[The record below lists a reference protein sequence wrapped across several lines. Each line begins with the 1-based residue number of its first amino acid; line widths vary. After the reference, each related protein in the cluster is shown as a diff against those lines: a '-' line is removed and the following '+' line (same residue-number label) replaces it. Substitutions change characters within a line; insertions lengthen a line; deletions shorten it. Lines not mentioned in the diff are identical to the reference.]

1 MRKRVSM
8 GYFPF
13 FVDVENQNCLV
24 VGGGVVALRKIEKL
38 LPFNPN
44 ITVVSPKVHKEILSI
59 KNINIIKRKF
69 DFNDLKEK
77 SFVITA
83 TDDKVLNKEIYNSC
97 KENNIPVNTV
107 DDKDNCSFIF
117 PALARNNGV
126 TVAISTSGKSPL
138 YAKYLRKKIENL
150 IQDSESIVDN
160 LSKYREK
167 IKNEI
172 SLEENRKVAFE
183 KLLEYSLSNESI
195 TDDLVDKIIKDLSVL
210 I

>member
-1 MRKRVSM
+1 M

-83 TDDKVLNKEIYNSC
+83 TDDKTLNKEIYNSC
-97 KENNIPVNTV
+97 EENNIPVNTV

-138 YAKYLRKKIENL
+138 YAKYLRKKIESL

-172 SLEENRKVAFE
+172 SLEENRKLAFE

-195 TDDLVDKIIKDLSVL
+195 TDDLVDKIIKDFSVW

>member
-1 MRKRVSM
+1 M

-59 KNINIIKRKF
+59 ENINIIKRKF

-83 TDDKVLNKEIYNSC
+83 TDDKTLNKEIYNSC

-117 PALARNNGV
+117 PALAKNNSV

-195 TDDLVDKIIKDLSVL
+195 TDDLVDKIIKDLSV
-210 I
+210 

>member
-1 MRKRVSM
+1 M

-97 KENNIPVNTV
+97 EENNIPVNTV

-117 PALARNNGV
+117 PALAKNKGV

-138 YAKYLRKKIENL
+138 YAKYLRKKIESL

-172 SLEENRKVAFE
+172 CLEENRKAAFE
-183 KLLEYSLSNESI
+183 KLFEYSLSNESI
-195 TDDLVDKIIKDLSVL
+195 TDDLVDKIIKDLSV
-210 I
+210 

>member
-1 MRKRVSM
+1 M

-44 ITVVSPKVHKEILSI
+44 ITVVSPKVHKEILSTE
-59 KNINIIKRKF
+59 NINIIKRKF

-97 KENNIPVNTV
+97 EENNIPVNTV

-126 TVAISTSGKSPL
+126 TVAISTSGKSPI

-172 SLEENRKVAFE
+172 SLEENRKLAFE
-183 KLLEYSLSNESI
+183 KLLEYSLSNEII
-195 TDDLVDKIIKDLSVL
+195 TDDLVDKIIKDLSVW

>member
-59 KNINIIKRKF
+59 ENINIIKRKF

-138 YAKYLRKKIENL
+138 YAKCLRKKIENL

-160 LSKYREK
+160 LSKYRAK

-195 TDDLVDKIIKDLSVL
+195 TDDLVDKIIKDLSV
-210 I
+210 

>member
-1 MRKRVSM
+1 M

-150 IQDSESIVDN
+150 IQDSESIVNN

-172 SLEENRKVAFE
+172 SLEENRKAAFE
-183 KLLEYSLSNESI
+183 KLLDYSLSNESI
-195 TDDLVDKIIKDLSVL
+195 TDDLVDKIIKDLSV
-210 I
+210 

>member
-44 ITVVSPKVHKEILSI
+44 ITVVSPKIHKEVLSI
-59 KNINIIKRKF
+59 ENINIINRKF

-83 TDDKVLNKEIYNSC
+83 TDDKTLNKEIYNSC

-117 PALARNNGV
+117 PALAKNNGV

-183 KLLEYSLSNESI
+183 KLLDYSLNNENI
-195 TDDLVDKIIKDLSVL
+195 TDDLVDKIIKDLSV
-210 I
+210 

>member
-59 KNINIIKRKF
+59 ENIDIIKRKF

-97 KENNIPVNTV
+97 EENNIPVNTV

-117 PALARNNGV
+117 PALAKNKGV
-126 TVAISTSGKSPL
+126 TVAISTSGKSPI

-183 KLLEYSLSNESI
+183 RLLDHSLNNENI
-195 TDDLVDKIIKDLSVL
+195 TDDLVDKIIKDLSV
-210 I
+210 

>member
-1 MRKRVSM
+1 M

-97 KENNIPVNTV
+97 EENNIPVNTV

-195 TDDLVDKIIKDLSVL
+195 TDDLVDKIIKDLSV
-210 I
+210 

>member
-1 MRKRVSM
+1 M

-97 KENNIPVNTV
+97 EENNIPVNTV

-126 TVAISTSGKSPL
+126 TVAISTSGKSPI

-172 SLEENRKVAFE
+172 SLEENRKLAFE

-195 TDDLVDKIIKDLSVL
+195 TDDLVDKIIKDLSV
-210 I
+210 

>member
-1 MRKRVSM
+1 M

-172 SLEENRKVAFE
+172 SLEENRKAAFE

-195 TDDLVDKIIKDLSVL
+195 TDDLVDKIIKDLSV
-210 I
+210 

>member
-1 MRKRVSM
+1 M

-59 KNINIIKRKF
+59 ENINIIKRKF

-97 KENNIPVNTV
+97 EENNIPVNTV

-195 TDDLVDKIIKDLSVL
+195 TDDLVDKIIKDLSV
-210 I
+210 

>member
-1 MRKRVSM
+1 M

-59 KNINIIKRKF
+59 ENINIIKRKF
-69 DFNDLKEK
+69 DFNDLNEK

-83 TDDKVLNKEIYNSC
+83 TDDKTLNKEIYNSC
-97 KENNIPVNTV
+97 EENNIPVNTV

-138 YAKYLRKKIENL
+138 YAKYLRKKIESL

-172 SLEENRKVAFE
+172 SLEENRKAAFE

-195 TDDLVDKIIKDLSVL
+195 TDDLVDKIIKDLSVW

>member
-1 MRKRVSM
+1 M

-44 ITVVSPKVHKEILSI
+44 ITVVSPKVHKDILSI
-59 KNINIIKRKF
+59 ENINIIKRKF

-117 PALARNNGV
+117 PALAKNNGV

-167 IKNEI
+167 IKKEI
-172 SLEENRKVAFE
+172 SLEENRKMAFE
-183 KLLEYSLSNESI
+183 KLLDYSLNNENI
-195 TDDLVDKIIKDLSVL
+195 TDDLVDKIIKDLSVW

>member
-1 MRKRVSM
+1 M

>member
-1 MRKRVSM
+1 M

-59 KNINIIKRKF
+59 ENINIIKRKF

-77 SFVITA
+77 SLVITA
-83 TDDKVLNKEIYNSC
+83 TDDKTLNKEIYNFC

-195 TDDLVDKIIKDLSVL
+195 TDDLVDKIIKDLSV
-210 I
+210 

>member
-1 MRKRVSM
+1 M

-38 LPFNPN
+38 LPFNPK

-59 KNINIIKRKF
+59 ENINIIKRKF

-172 SLEENRKVAFE
+172 SLEENRKLAFE

-195 TDDLVDKIIKDLSVL
+195 TDDLVDKIIKDLSV
-210 I
+210 

>member
-1 MRKRVSM
+1 M

-83 TDDKVLNKEIYNSC
+83 TDDKVLNKEIYNFC
-97 KENNIPVNTV
+97 EENNIPVNTV

-117 PALARNNGV
+117 PALAKNKGV

-183 KLLEYSLSNESI
+183 KLLEHSLSNESI
-195 TDDLVDKIIKDLSVL
+195 SDDLVDKIIKDLSV
-210 I
+210 

>member
-1 MRKRVSM
+1 M

-59 KNINIIKRKF
+59 ENINIIKRKF

-83 TDDKVLNKEIYNSC
+83 TDDKTLNKEIYNSC
-97 KENNIPVNTV
+97 EENNIPVNTV
-107 DDKDNCSFIF
+107 DDKDKCSFIF

-160 LSKYREK
+160 LSKYRDK

-195 TDDLVDKIIKDLSVL
+195 TDDLVDKIIKDLSV
-210 I
+210 

>member
-1 MRKRVSM
+1 M

-97 KENNIPVNTV
+97 EENNIPVNTV

-126 TVAISTSGKSPL
+126 TVAISTSGKSPI
-138 YAKYLRKKIENL
+138 YAKYLRKKIESL
-150 IQDSESIVDN
+150 IRDSESIVDN

-195 TDDLVDKIIKDLSVL
+195 TDDLVGKIIKDLSV
-210 I
+210 

>member
-1 MRKRVSM
+1 M

-97 KENNIPVNTV
+97 EENNIPVNTV

-126 TVAISTSGKSPL
+126 TVAISTSGKSPI
-138 YAKYLRKKIENL
+138 YAKYLRKKIESL

-195 TDDLVDKIIKDLSVL
+195 TDDLVDKIIKDLSV
-210 I
+210 

>member
-1 MRKRVSM
+1 M

-44 ITVVSPKVHKEILSI
+44 ITVVSPKIHKEILSI
-59 KNINIIKRKF
+59 ESINIINRKF

-117 PALARNNGV
+117 PALAKNNSV

-172 SLEENRKVAFE
+172 SLEENRKIAFE
-183 KLLEYSLSNESI
+183 KLLDYSLNNENI
-195 TDDLVDKIIKDLSVL
+195 TDDLVDKIIKDLSV
-210 I
+210 

>member
-1 MRKRVSM
+1 M

-24 VGGGVVALRKIEKL
+24 VGGGVVALRKIGKL

-126 TVAISTSGKSPL
+126 TVAISTSGKSPI
-138 YAKYLRKKIENL
+138 YAKYLRKKIESL

-195 TDDLVDKIIKDLSVL
+195 TDDLVDKIIKDLSV
-210 I
+210 

>member
-1 MRKRVSM
+1 M

-44 ITVVSPKVHKEILSI
+44 ITVVSPKIHKEILSI
-59 KNINIIKRKF
+59 ENINIINRKF

-117 PALARNNGV
+117 PALAKNNGV

-172 SLEENRKVAFE
+172 SLEENRKIAFE
-183 KLLEYSLSNESI
+183 KLLDYSLNNENI
-195 TDDLVDKIIKDLSVL
+195 TDDLVDKIIKDLSVW

>member
-126 TVAISTSGKSPL
+126 TVAISTSGKSPI
-138 YAKYLRKKIENL
+138 YAKYLRKKIESL

-195 TDDLVDKIIKDLSVL
+195 TDDLVDKIIKDLSV
-210 I
+210 

>member
-1 MRKRVSM
+1 M

-126 TVAISTSGKSPL
+126 TVAISTSGKSPI

-172 SLEENRKVAFE
+172 SLEENRKLAFE

-195 TDDLVDKIIKDLSVL
+195 TDDLVDKIIKDLSVW

>member
-138 YAKYLRKKIENL
+138 YAKYLRKKIESL

-195 TDDLVDKIIKDLSVL
+195 TDDLVDKIIKDLSV
-210 I
+210 

>member
-83 TDDKVLNKEIYNSC
+83 TDDKVLNKEIYNFC

-195 TDDLVDKIIKDLSVL
+195 TDDLVDKIIKDLSV
-210 I
+210 

>member
-1 MRKRVSM
+1 M

-97 KENNIPVNTV
+97 EENNIPINTV

-117 PALARNNGV
+117 PALAKNKGV
-126 TVAISTSGKSPL
+126 TVAISTSGKSPI
-138 YAKYLRKKIENL
+138 YAKYLRKKIESL

-172 SLEENRKVAFE
+172 SLEENRKLAFE

-195 TDDLVDKIIKDLSVL
+195 TDDLVDKVIKDLSVW

>member
-172 SLEENRKVAFE
+172 SLEENRKLAFE

-195 TDDLVDKIIKDLSVL
+195 TDDLVDKIIKDLSV
-210 I
+210 

>member
-1 MRKRVSM
+1 M

-195 TDDLVDKIIKDLSVL
+195 TDDLVDKIIKDLSV
-210 I
+210 

>member
-1 MRKRVSM
+1 MW
-8 GYFPF
+8 YFPF

-59 KNINIIKRKF
+59 ENINIIKRKF

-97 KENNIPVNTV
+97 EENNIPVNTV

-138 YAKYLRKKIENL
+138 YAKYLRKKIESL

-172 SLEENRKVAFE
+172 SLEENRKLAFE

-195 TDDLVDKIIKDLSVL
+195 TDDLVDKIIKDLSV
-210 I
+210 

>member
-1 MRKRVSM
+1 M

-44 ITVVSPKVHKEILSI
+44 ITVVSPKIHKEILSI
-59 KNINIIKRKF
+59 ENINIINIKF
-69 DFNDLKEK
+69 DINDLKEK

-117 PALARNNGV
+117 PALAKNKGV

-138 YAKYLRKKIENL
+138 YAKYLRQKIENL

-183 KLLEYSLSNESI
+183 KLLDYSLNNENI
-195 TDDLVDKIIKDLSVL
+195 TDDLVDKIIKDLSV
-210 I
+210 

>member
-97 KENNIPVNTV
+97 EENNIPVNTV

-138 YAKYLRKKIENL
+138 YAKYLRKKIESL

-172 SLEENRKVAFE
+172 SLEENRKLAFE

-195 TDDLVDKIIKDLSVL
+195 TDDLVDKIIKDLSV
-210 I
+210 

>member
-1 MRKRVSM
+1 M

-97 KENNIPVNTV
+97 EENNIPVNTV

-138 YAKYLRKKIENL
+138 YAKYLRKKIESL
-150 IQDSESIVDN
+150 ILDSESIVDN

-172 SLEENRKVAFE
+172 SLEENRKLAFE

-195 TDDLVDKIIKDLSVL
+195 TDDLVDKIIKDLSVW

>member
-59 KNINIIKRKF
+59 ENINIIKRKF

-126 TVAISTSGKSPL
+126 TVAISTSGKSPI
-138 YAKYLRKKIENL
+138 YAKYLRKKIESL
-150 IQDSESIVDN
+150 IRDSESIVDN

-195 TDDLVDKIIKDLSVL
+195 TDDLVGKIIKDLSV
-210 I
+210 

>member
-1 MRKRVSM
+1 M

-83 TDDKVLNKEIYNSC
+83 TDDKVLNKGIYNSC

-172 SLEENRKVAFE
+172 SLEENRKLAFE

-195 TDDLVDKIIKDLSVL
+195 TDDLVDKIIKDLSV
-210 I
+210 

>member
-13 FVDVENQNCLV
+13 FVDVENKNCLV

-44 ITVVSPKVHKEILSI
+44 ITVVSPKIHNEILSI
-59 KNINIIKRKF
+59 QNIKIINRNF

-83 TDDKVLNKEIYNSC
+83 TDNKELNKEIFDYCNENS
-97 KENNIPVNTV
+97 IPVNTV
-107 DDKDNCSFIF
+107 DDKENCSFIF
-117 PALARNNGV
+117 PALAKNNGV

-138 YAKYLRKKIENL
+138 YAKYLRKKIEFL
-150 IQDSESIVDN
+150 IQDSEGIVEN

-167 IKNEI
+167 IKSEI

-183 KLLEYSLSNESI
+183 KILDYSLNNENI
-195 TDDLVDKIIKDLSVL
+195 NDEVVNKIIKDLSV
-210 I
+210 

>member
-59 KNINIIKRKF
+59 ENIDIIKRKF

-83 TDDKVLNKEIYNSC
+83 TDDKVLNKEIYNFC

-138 YAKYLRKKIENL
+138 YAKYLRKKIESL

-172 SLEENRKVAFE
+172 SLEENRKLAFE
-183 KLLEYSLSNESI
+183 KLLDYSLSNESI
-195 TDDLVDKIIKDLSVL
+195 TDDLVDKIIKDLSV
-210 I
+210 

>member
-83 TDDKVLNKEIYNSC
+83 TDDKVLNKEIYNFC

-138 YAKYLRKKIENL
+138 YAKYLRKKIESL

-172 SLEENRKVAFE
+172 SLEENRKAAFE

-195 TDDLVDKIIKDLSVL
+195 TDDLVDKIIKDLSV
-210 I
+210 